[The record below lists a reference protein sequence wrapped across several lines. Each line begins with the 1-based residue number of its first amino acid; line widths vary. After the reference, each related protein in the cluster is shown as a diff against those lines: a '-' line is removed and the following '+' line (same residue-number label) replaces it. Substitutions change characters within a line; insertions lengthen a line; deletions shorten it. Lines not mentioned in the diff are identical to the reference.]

1 MNSRLIASMMD
12 IFKYHTLIRDGDD
25 AITLRIEITKD
36 YCDSR
41 YEMCV
46 TIDNGTYFQVVY
58 EPTDETDETDEINPI
73 LKHANYTVC
82 ILENNTNIFHTLKF
96 GQTESGIL
104 WQNINKT

>member
-1 MNSRLIASMMD
+1 MNSKLIATMMD
-12 IFKYHTLIRDGDD
+12 QFKFHTLIRDDV

-58 EPTDETDETDEINPI
+58 EPTDETDGIDPI

-82 ILENNTNIFHTLKF
+82 ILENNANILHTLNF